1 MLDVHLEQDGA
12 GSEDKFIESLTNKIM
27 SIKPI
32 NNVINIGS
40 PGSYKAPAEVEA
52 AYDEAGF
59 NGVAQ
64 TLFMRKFMN
73 IDVKTGEITA
83 NDKNIEGWDNKK
95 VINNLAKTGQLKV
108 PDEGEKEKYDKL
120 MGQVPEKDKKAVE
133 WFANSKDERAAYPP
147 SYFVQKYLNEL
158 AQGED
163 RFYVTEFVRGGYQK
177 SLQDGKIPG

>member
-1 MLDVHLEQDGA
+1 MSTITRELAEKAAKWWTQFLPTGSSDKILDIQNFGNKRIDNLISRLMLDVHLEQDGA

-120 MGQVPEKDKKAVE
+120 MGQVPEKDKK
-133 WFANSKDERAAYPP
+133 
-147 SYFVQKYLNEL
+147 
-158 AQGED
+158 
-163 RFYVTEFVRGGYQK
+163 GG
-177 SLQDGKIPG
+177 